1 MKLRRSVT
9 HCMLALGTLAC
20 SSMIFANASNQGYY
34 RAPALHDQTLVFT
47 AEGDLWTTE
56 LSQNNNQTKASRLTS
71 LAAEEMDATISKDGK
86 WVAYTANYEGA
97 TEVYVMPIQGGV
109 AKRVSFEN
117 SRVRLQ
123 GWTASGEVL
132 YSTDNAF
139 GPANFWVLK
148 TVNPQTLNIT
158 NLPLADAVEGTIDDK
173 GEYVYFTQFGLQV
186 SGDNV
191 KVYRGGAKG
200 EIWRYKLGSKKEAQQ
215 LTATHQ
221 GSVKQPMLWNNR
233 VYFVSDQ
240 SGNDNIWSMTVD
252 GKDVKQHTQYT
263 DWQVRDA
270 QLNHDRIVFQQGAD
284 IKLLNLD
291 NLLESTLDIELT
303 SDFAHRR
310 EQWVNDPMDYA
321 TSTVFAPQGDNV
333 VITARSHVAIASNDG
348 RRLVQINSP
357 ADSRVRDALLSDD
370 GKWVYGISDASG
382 EQEIWQYPADGSAG
396 AKQLTKDGNTLRTS
410 LSLSPNGRY
419 LVHDDY
425 MGNVWLL
432 DLTRNDNQKI
442 IKNGEGLGPYQDINW
457 SGDSQ
462 FIALTKAEVGKQRPQ
477 IVLYSINDSK
487 AQTVT
492 TDKYESFSPSFSPDG
507 KWLYFLSNREFKANP
522 GSPWGDRN
530 MGPIFDKRTQIF
542 ALALNAKASFPFAKP
557 TELTINKDVKKADEK
572 DSDSVNKIKVDWD
585 GLNQRLWQVPVDAG
599 NYNSLTVAKD
609 KLYLL
614 DSNQQSSEL
623 KLVKFEPISPKV
635 ESFSEDVGQ
644 YSLSKDGSKLM
655 LRKKSDPKNIMIVA
669 AGDKLPSDI
678 SQAKV
683 STNQWQLSISPPQ
696 EWQQIFE
703 DAWLMH
709 RDSFFDPK
717 MRGVDWQAAKAKYQ
731 PLVDRLTDRNELNDI
746 FMQMMGELNSLHSQV
761 RGGDIIRDTDAA
773 KAAALGARLT
783 QTDKGVIVS
792 HIYQTDAELPL
803 SVSPLA
809 RIEVNAKDGD
819 VIKTINGKNVTN
831 IAEVTQLLR
840 NQGNKQVLLGLQRG
854 KTHINTIVTPHDIG
868 TDAKLRYLDWVE
880 HNGDKVAKA
889 SKGNIGYLHLYAM
902 GSGDIE
908 SFARE
913 FYTNYDK
920 DGLIIDVR
928 RNRGGNIDSWI
939 IEKLLRRA
947 WAFWQ
952 PTHGSTNA
960 NMQQTFRGHL
970 VVLADQMTYSDGETF
985 SAGIRALNIAPI
997 IGKQTAGAGVWLSGR
1012 NSVTDKGM
1020 ARVAEY
1026 PQYAIDGRWVVEGHG
1041 VEPDIEV
1048 DNLPYAT
1055 FSGKDAQLEAAIN
1068 YLKDELVQQPIKPL
1082 QGEPLPPKG
1091 SAADIKTK

>member
-1 MKLRRSVT
+1 
-9 HCMLALGTLAC
+9 G
-20 SSMIFANASNQGYY
+20 AN
-34 RAPALHDQTLVFT
+34 
-47 AEGDLWTTE
+47 
-56 LSQNNNQTKASRLTS
+56 
-71 LAAEEMDATISKDGK
+71 
-86 WVAYTANYEGA
+86 
-97 TEVYVMPIQGGV
+97 EVYVMPIAGGV

-123 GWTASGEVL
+123 GWTAAGEVL

-148 TVNPQTLNIT
+148 TVNPQTLT
-158 NLPLADAVEGTIDDK
+158 VTDLPLADAVEGVIDDK

-186 SGDNV
+186 SGDNA

-200 EIWRYKLGSKKEAQQ
+200 EIWRYKIGSKQEAQQ
-215 LTATHQ
+215 LTTTHE
-221 GSVKQPMLWNNR
+221 GSVKQPMLWQQR

-240 SGNDNIWSMTVD
+240 TGNDNIWSMSVD
-252 GKDVKQHTQYT
+252 GTDIKQHTQYT
-263 DWQVRDA
+263 QWQVRDA
-270 QLNHDRIVFQQGAD
+270 QLDNGRIVFQQGAD
-284 IKLLNLD
+284 IKLLNLAD
-291 NLLESTLDIELT
+291 MAESTLDIELT

-321 TSTVFAPQGDNV
+321 TSTVFAQQGDNV

-348 RRLVQINSP
+348 RRLVQIDSP
-357 ADSRVRDALLSDD
+357 ANSRVRDALLSSD

-410 LSLSPNGRY
+410 LTLSPNGRY

-432 DLTRNDNQKI
+432 DLTRNNNQKI
-442 IKNGEGLGPYQDINW
+442 IKNGEGLGPYQDIKW
-457 SGDSQ
+457 SADSQ
-462 FIALTKAEVGKQRPQ
+462 FIALTKSEIGKQRPQ
-477 IVLYSINDSK
+477 IVLYSINESK
-487 AQTVT
+487 AQTLT
-492 TDKYESFSPSFSPDG
+492 TDKYESFSPSFSHDG

-542 ALALNAKASFPFAKP
+542 ALALDAKATFPFAKP
-557 TELTINKDVKKADEK
+557 TELT
-572 DSDSVNKIKVDWD
+572 VNKGTNNADKKDQDNPAKTTVDWD

-599 NYNSLTVAKD
+599 NYSSLTATKD

-614 DSNQQSSEL
+614 DGHQDKSEL
-623 KLVKFEPISPKV
+623 KLVKFDALQPKV
-635 ESFSEDVGQ
+635 DTFSDDVGQ
-644 YSLSKDGSKLM
+644 YALAKDGSKLM
-655 LRKKSDPKNIMIVA
+655 LRKKSDPKNIMIVDT
-669 AGDKLPSDI
+669 GDKLPSDV
-678 SQAKV
+678 SNAKV
-683 STNQWQLSISPPQ
+683 STEQWQLSISPQQ

-709 RDSFFDPK
+709 RDSFFDPN

-746 FMQMMGELNSLHSQV
+746 FIQMMGELNSLHSQV
-761 RGGDIIRDTDAA
+761 RGGDIDQDKDAA

-783 QTDKGVIVS
+783 QTDKGVVIS
-792 HIYQTDAELPL
+792 HIYQTDSELPL
-803 SVSPLA
+803 SGSPLA
-809 RIEVNAKDGD
+809 RIEVDAQEGD
-819 VIKTINGKNVTN
+819 IIRAINGKNVDSV
-831 IAEVTQLLR
+831 ADVTQLLR

-854 KTHINTIVTPHDIG
+854 KTVLNTVVIPHDIG
-868 TDAKLRYLDWVE
+868 TDAKVRYLDWVE
-880 HNGDKVAKA
+880 HNGAKVAKA

-985 SAGIRALNIAPI
+985 CAGIRALNIAPI

-1026 PQYAIDGRWVVEGHG
+1026 PQYAIDGRWIVEGHG

-1055 FSGKDAQLEAAIN
+1055 FSGKDAQLEAAIS
-1068 YLKDELVQQPIKPL
+1068 YLKDELVQQPISPL
-1082 QGEPLPPKG
+1082 QGLPMPKTG
-1091 SAADIKTK
+1091 KAGDIKAK